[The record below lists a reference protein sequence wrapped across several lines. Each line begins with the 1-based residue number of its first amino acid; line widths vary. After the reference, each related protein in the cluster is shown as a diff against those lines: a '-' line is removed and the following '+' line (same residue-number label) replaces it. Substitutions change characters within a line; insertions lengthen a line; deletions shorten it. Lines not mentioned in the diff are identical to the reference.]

1 MTEKELNKLGFK
13 KEFSTDM
20 VDKKPMFYYYVIDI
34 GDIAL
39 ISNSDDEAKKDGWK
53 VEFFDSQSITFTD
66 SKDIKDVVKALKRN
80 LNQNKDE

>member
-1 MTEKELNKLGFK
+1 MKEKELIKLGFK

-20 VDKKPMFYYYVIDI
+20 VDKKPMFYYYVIYI

-53 VEFFDSQSITFTD
+53 VEFLDSQSITFTD
-66 SKDIKDVVKALKRN
+66 SKDISEVIKLLKKN
-80 LNQNKDE
+80 INNKK

>member
-1 MTEKELNKLGFK
+1 MKEKELIKLGFK

-66 SKDIKDVVKALKRN
+66 SEDISEVIKLLKKN
-80 LNQNKDE
+80 INNKK